1 MPTSVRTTVPAVCTA
16 RQKLQLL
23 HCDVSL
29 SRNHGRTCSLSPC
42 GYGVQRR
49 PPFLLLVAQDQPAPQ
64 PQPHT
69 PPLRVAWTLALAWA
83 WVTTRVTTWVTIR
96 GLNYGAPRAVHPGT
110 NRSTS
115 KGPRGRIQDQTR
127 EAVRGARTGANSKST
142 ARCSRPPAFATWEG
156 RWRVEGDH
164 TLRLFRRAAGLGAI
178 FRDGAMRPY
187 RVLAGIGVA
196 SCFLLPASPFPHS
209 GTERQALSE
218 TPAPIPPY
226 LPPVLAPRACPRI
239 ET

>member
-69 PPLRVAWTLALAWA
+69 PPCVWPGPWPGPGSQPGSQSGASTMHLPGLYIRALTGVPARDHA
-83 WVTTRVTTWVTIR
+83 A
-96 GLNYGAPRAVHPGT
+96 GF
-110 NRSTS
+110 
-115 KGPRGRIQDQTR
+115 RIQDQLR
-127 EAVRGARTGANSKST
+127 EAARGARTGANSKST
-142 ARCSRPPAFATWEG
+142 AHCSRPPGIRHLG
-156 RWRVEGDH
+156 RKM
-164 TLRLFRRAAGLGAI
+164 AG
-178 FRDGAMRPY
+178 
-187 RVLAGIGVA
+187 
-196 SCFLLPASPFPHS
+196 
-209 GTERQALSE
+209 
-218 TPAPIPPY
+218 
-226 LPPVLAPRACPRI
+226 
-239 ET
+239 